1 VLENLNLA
9 VTRKHRSRSLSC
21 HETGRTVS
29 DEKEKG
35 AGKRKKKKEK
45 GPKKNAAEKKTK
57 NRAYASLRSVP

>member
-1 VLENLNLA
+1 V
-9 VTRKHRSRSLSC
+9 C

-57 NRAYASLRSVP
+57 KSAYVSLRSVP